1 MTSTL
6 TVELLISI
14 DGWAGS
20 DGLPGFFGYL
30 GADLQAWID
39 AESAVPHVALMG
51 RTTYTVLSD
60 LPDEAKD
67 DGWRQMTE
75 RETVVFSTTLTQ
87 LDWPN
92 ARICADDLTGEVRR
106 LKDSSDIELRT
117 LGSLSIVRQLLDA
130 GLVDRLRLVVFPLI
144 AGPPGREWAFA
155 DMASADFEL
164 VDQRVLDGRVLVI
177 DYHPT
182 GRDIPRDELER
193 REGSSDRRR
202 GRPESAG
209 QDRALRCRAWPRSEP
224 IGGWSTALRRHG
236 STRRR

>member
-30 GADLQAWID
+30 GADLQAWME

-51 RTTYTVLSD
+51 RNTYTMLAN
-60 LPDEAKD
+60 LPEEARDDE
-67 DGWRQMTE
+67 WRRMTE

-92 ARICADDLTGEVRR
+92 ARTCADDLTDEVRR
-106 LKDSSDIELRT
+106 LKDNGDIELRT
-117 LGSLSIVRQLLDA
+117 VGSLSIVRQVLDA
-130 GLVDRLRLVVFPLI
+130 GLVDRLRLIVFPLI

-155 DMASADFEL
+155 DMASADLEV

-177 DYHPT
+177 EYHPT
-182 GRDIPRDELER
+182 GHDIPR
-193 REGSSDRRR
+193 
-202 GRPESAG
+202 A
-209 QDRALRCRAWPRSEP
+209 
-224 IGGWSTALRRHG
+224 
-236 STRRR
+236 